1 MDTKTIARNFKLLA
15 QLMELHNANP
25 FKTKSYANAAF
36 KLDKLGL
43 DLMNIPANELE
54 RIEGIGKG
62 IADKIL
68 ELRNQGSIKEL
79 DDLLQQTP
87 EGVIAMLGIKGLG
100 PKKVEIIWKAL
111 EIESVADLYYACNE
125 NRLVEAKGFGYKTQ
139 EEILKSI
146 EFAMASTGKFKYAS
160 VEKMAQDLETL
171 LLQYA
176 SKVSI
181 TGDMRRKC
189 EIVELIE
196 LIVAD
201 ADKPKLIAALAAL
214 NIATQEETNTYW
226 LGQTESAVPIKIY
239 FSTTAQFYWNLYNTT
254 GNDAHVQLAGNTTTQ
269 NFASEEAIYQSL
281 GLAYIA
287 PEMREGST
295 EISRAKS
302 NTLPVL
308 IEVTDLKGILHN
320 HSTYSDGIHSLRD
333 MALYCKELGYAY
345 LGIAD
350 HSKTAVYA
358 KGLPIERVLE
368 QHKEI
373 DVLNAELAPFKV
385 FKGIESD
392 ILGDGSLD
400 YPAEILQTFDFIV
413 ASIHSNLKMD
423 IDKAMNRL
431 LRAIENPYTTILGHP
446 TGRLLLGRAGYP
458 IDHQK
463 MIDACAANGVVI
475 EINANPNRL
484 DLDWRWIDYALSK
497 DVMLSINP
505 DAHKKEGYHD
515 MYYGVCVARKGGLY
529 KEMCFNA
536 LSLAEITAHFDKKK
550 GK

>member
-1 MDTKTIARNFKLLA
+1 MDNKTISRSFKLLA

-25 FKTKSYANAAF
+25 FKIKSYANAAF

-43 DLMNIPANELE
+43 NLIDIPAAELAN
-54 RIEGIGKG
+54 IEGIGKG
-62 IADKIL
+62 IADKII
-68 ELRNQGSIKEL
+68 ELRSVGSLKEL
-79 DDLLQQTP
+79 DELIQQTP
-87 EGVIAMLGIKGLG
+87 EGLIGMLGIKGLG
-100 PKKVEIIWKAL
+100 PKKIEIIWKQL
-111 EIESVADLYYACNE
+111 DIDNITDLYYACNE

-146 EFAMASTGKFKYAS
+146 EFAMASAGKFKYAS
-160 VEKMAQDLETL
+160 VEKMAQDLEA
-171 LLQYA
+171 LLQKHA
-176 SKVSI
+176 SKASI

-189 EIVELIE
+189 EIVEFLE
-196 LIVAD
+196 LIAAD

-214 NIATQEETNTYW
+214 NIATQEETATYW
-226 LGQTESAVPIKIY
+226 LGQTESAVPIKIH
-239 FSTTAQFYWNLYNTT
+239 FCSSTQFYTQLFQTT
-254 GNDAHVQLAGNTTTQ
+254 GNEAHIQLVGNIAPQ
-269 NFASEEAIYQSL
+269 DFASEEAIYQSL
-281 GLAYIA
+281 GLAFIA
-287 PEMREGST
+287 PEMREGT
-295 EISRAKS
+295 NEISRAK
-302 NTLPVL
+302 NNKLPIL
-308 IEVTDLKGILHN
+308 IEPTDLKGILHN

-333 MALYCKELGYAY
+333 MAVYCKELGYEY
-345 LGIAD
+345 LGMTD

-368 QHKEI
+368 QHAEI
-373 DVLNAELAPFKV
+373 EKLNKELAPFKI

-423 IDKAMNRL
+423 LDKAMNRL

-458 IDHQK
+458 VNHQK

-515 MYYGVCVARKGGLY
+515 MYYGVCVARKGGLN

-536 LSLAEITAHFDKKK
+536 LALAEITAHFDKRK

>member
-1 MDTKTIARNFKLLA
+1 MDNKTISRSFKLLA

-25 FKTKSYANAAF
+25 FRIKSYANAAF

-43 DLMNIPANELE
+43 NLVEIPAEELAT
-54 RIEGIGKG
+54 IEGIGKS
-62 IADKIL
+62 IADKII
-68 ELRNQGSIKEL
+68 ELRTAGTLKEL
-79 DDLLQQTP
+79 DELIQQTP
-87 EGVIAMLGIKGLG
+87 EGLIPMLGIKGLG
-100 PKKVEIIWKAL
+100 PKKVEVIWKQL
-111 EIESVADLYYACNE
+111 EIDTVAELYYACNE

-146 EFAMASTGKFKYAS
+146 EFAMSSVGKFKYAS
-160 VEKMAQDLETL
+160 VEKLTQDLETIVQ
-171 LLQYA
+171 QYA
-176 SKVSI
+176 KQASI
-181 TGDMRRKC
+181 TGVMRRKC
-189 EIVELIE
+189 EIVELLE
-196 LIVAD
+196 LLAAD
-201 ADKPKLIAALAAL
+201 ADKPKLIGALAAL
-214 NIATQEETNTYW
+214 NISTQEETDTYW
-226 LGQTESAVPIKIY
+226 LGQAETAVPIKIH
-239 FSTTAQFYWNLYNTT
+239 FCSSAQFYWTLFQTT
-254 GNDAHVQLAGNTTTQ
+254 GNEAHLQLAGSIAPQ
-269 NFASEEAIYQSL
+269 DFASEEAIYQSL

-287 PEMREGST
+287 PEMREGT
-295 EISRAKS
+295 NEVSRAK
-302 NTLPVL
+302 NNKLPIL
-308 IEVTDLKGILHN
+308 IEPTDLKGILHN

-333 MALYCKELGYAY
+333 MAVYCKELGYEY

-358 KGLPIERVLE
+358 KGLSIERVLE
-368 QHKEI
+368 QHAEI
-373 DVLNAELAPFKV
+373 EQLNKELAPFKV

-400 YPAEILQTFDFIV
+400 YPTEILQTFDFIV

-423 IDKAMNRL
+423 LDKAMNRL

-458 IDHQK
+458 VDHQK

-515 MYYGVCVARKGGLY
+515 MYYGVCVARKGGLNT
-529 KEMCFNA
+529 EMCFNA
-536 LSLAEITAHFDKKK
+536 LSLAEISAHFAKRT